1 MSSSFSTSQQQNTP
15 ITNETHRDYKEMNL
29 PEPDLRTINN
39 NDFNIQ
45 NNTSESLERYNVNDD
60 TEKIKVNNECKMYEN
75 GTKYPLLTLE
85 DALVD
90 STALSLKEFDKIL
103 DIYHKRNNI
112 SDTIEPISLDD
123 LDLII
128 NNAESNVLNIEEE
141 KNIILDKHNLRD
153 ADILNIN
160 LYNNTNSKAD
170 DQIEIFVEN
179 KTEPE
184 FIDKSNITLYNSSN
198 IRKIDTDVDEPAI
211 PATATNTILSNSKIE
226 SKFEVNKPTTFIK
239 VIDNFSSNIE
249 SCIDSKHNLAFN
261 VIDKEKTINDS
272 ILINSKAINF
282 NIDKN
287 EINDN
292 INTSNETLAP
302 NENSQYRGILLE
314 HKDNGKN
321 YFKESP
327 KNNLTVIEV
336 LSSDD
341 EDSNNIS
348 KNVDTSDIIY
358 TVSNQREEK
367 SLDENDS
374 HCSGYHSSDFE
385 FIDEEEAKKFGYY
398 SSNKFETNEQNF
410 DDFIINDYFDTLF
423 PKDEQNNDR
432 DNHVIPE
439 GDNFVN
445 LFNNQNYIRM
455 FDYHVESKSVTT
467 GVSMNTNYESI
478 GFDMRYRENRPE
490 LEACKLLINAINCY
504 C

>member
-29 PEPDLRTINN
+29 PEPDLRPINN

-45 NNTSESLERYNVNDD
+45 NKTSEALERYNINDD
-60 TEKIKVNNECKMYEN
+60 TEKTKINNECKIYEN
-75 GTKYPLLTLE
+75 GTQYPLLTLE

-103 DIYHKRNNI
+103 DIYHKHNNI
-112 SDTIEPISLDD
+112 SDTIDPISLDD

-170 DQIEIFVEN
+170 DQIEILVEN

-184 FIDKSNITLYNSSN
+184 FIDKSNITLYNSSD
-198 IRKIDTDVDEPAI
+198 IRKIDTDVDESAI

-239 VIDNFSSNIE
+239 VTDNVSIE
-249 SCIDSKHNLAFN
+249 SCNDSKNNHAFN
-261 VIDKEKTINDS
+261 VIDKEKTINDG

-287 EINDN
+287 EINNN
-292 INTSNETLAP
+292 INSSNETLVP
-302 NENSQYRGILLE
+302 SENSQYRGILLE
-314 HKDNGKN
+314 HKDNGKKIS
-321 YFKESP
+321 KESP
-327 KNNLTVIEV
+327 KNNLTVIEI

-341 EDSNNIS
+341 EDPNIISTISNE
-348 KNVDTSDIIY
+348 DL
-358 TVSNQREEK
+358 REK
-367 SLDENDS
+367 SLDANDS
-374 HCSGYHSSDFE
+374 DCSGYHSSDFE
-385 FIDEEEAKKFGYY
+385 FIDEEEAKKYGYY
-398 SSNKFETNEQNF
+398 TNNKETNERNL
-410 DDFIINDYFDTLF
+410 DDFIITDYFDTLF
-423 PKDEQNNDR
+423 PKIEQNNDR

-439 GDNFVN
+439 GDSFVN
-445 LFNNQNYIRM
+445 LFNNQNYIRL

-490 LEACKLLINAINCY
+490 LEACKLLMNGINCY